1 MQSKSPM
8 VRFDFFLPEP
18 ARRELHQLSAAT
30 GLSAS
35 DLARM
40 GINRM
45 LQDKDTLPKLPAATE
60 TIST

>member
-1 MQSKSPM
+1 M

-18 ARRELHQLSAAT
+18 ARRELHRLSAAT

-40 GINRM
+40 GINRV
-45 LQDKDTLPKLPAATE
+45 LQDAATLPKLPAATE
-60 TIST
+60 TLT